1 MDSPVLRTGESTIA
15 GGKNCP
21 GAEKSEVLAAI
32 GLAIKSAT
40 MK

>member
-1 MDSPVLRTGESTIA
+1 MPGQPPIA

-32 GLAIKSAT
+32 SLAIKSAT
-40 MK
+40 MR